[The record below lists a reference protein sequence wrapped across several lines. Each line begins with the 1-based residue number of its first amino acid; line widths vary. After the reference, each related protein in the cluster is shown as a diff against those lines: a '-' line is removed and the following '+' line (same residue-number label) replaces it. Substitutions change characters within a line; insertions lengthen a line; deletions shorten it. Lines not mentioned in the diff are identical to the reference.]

1 MGISNEL
8 AGPAPLD
15 GEPAGPVPPERT
27 SRIAPAIPE
36 PLAAAYAASAM
47 FLGVLL
53 ACLLQSPPPAPSA
66 PAAVE
71 VQIPESTLWAS
82 FDVAEWKHDAQLETR
97 LSEQYGRG
105 ALTAG
110 RFGRAALTLRHV
122 AATDGRGS
130 RAWRDELGAGEHFE
144 VGPVACL
151 RSEQRLPGEGRTMV
165 RFTALPV
172 AGGHVFQLHV
182 NALRVGEVDSCSQ
195 PQFEAI
201 VRSWKLQSV
210 RRGRPAD
217 LPLAA
222 RDELFLG
229 LQAWPGWAD
238 SLPEGDEPSPVR
250 LFVRAE
256 LGRLAP
262 GATLDT
268 GAGYERARRALA
280 EIASPSRDERA
291 LLLACEDAL
300 GSAALDGGDAQRAL
314 AHFERASALASALP
328 HSGRGSIE
336 LDCARTL
343 ARLGRDDA
351 ALDALA
357 RALAAET
364 RLLLRAR
371 DEPDFA
377 RLRTNLRF
385 RELVHLA
392 D

>member
-1 MGISNEL
+1 MSVTNDL
-8 AGPAPLD
+8 ADHPRWDGAP
-15 GEPAGPVPPERT
+15 EGPVPPEIT
-27 SRIAPAIPE
+27 SRIAPAVPE
-36 PLAAAYAASAM
+36 PLAAAYAPSAM
-47 FLGVLL
+47 FLGVLT
-53 ACLLQSPPPAPSA
+53 ACILQSPKLALSA

-71 VQIPESTLWAS
+71 VQIPESTLWVS
-82 FDVAEWKHDAQLETR
+82 FDVAEWKPDAQLETR

-110 RFGRAALTLRHV
+110 RFGRAALTLRQV

-130 RAWRDELGAGEHFE
+130 SAWRDELGAGERFE

-172 AGGHVFQLHV
+172 AGGHVFHLHV
-182 NALRVGEVDSCSQ
+182 NALRVDEVDSCPQ
-195 PQFEAI
+195 PQFEAL
-201 VRSWKLQSV
+201 VQSWKLQSV

-250 LFVRAE
+250 LFARAE
-256 LGRLAP
+256 LERLAP
-262 GATLDT
+262 GAALEA
-268 GAGYERARRALA
+268 GAGYERGRRALA

-300 GSAALDGGDAQRAL
+300 GSAALAGGDPQRAL
-314 AHFERASALASALP
+314 AHFERACVLASTLA

-377 RLRTNLRF
+377 RLRTNPRF
-385 RELVHLA
+385 RELVQLA